1 MDSQLTLSSE
11 LRKLVEA
18 RIEHTLKGI
27 EDTLQCIVEHQEL
40 SLKDLKEDI
49 KSLEESFNQ
58 LSQKWNLEI
67 LYTLFLKSTINFS
80 GLKKILG
87 VNSRTLSDKLKSLKR
102 YGYIER
108 MVELGP
114 PLRVE
119 YTLTKKGRNIVLL
132 ALPLLYYSSNLI
144 SLKAASKKQSQL
156 NSSFFGSN
164 NCVELCIQLNDFTES
179 SLAIACLMAGQFQL
193 FLSECRKPC
202 TLKFSLCL

>member
-1 MDSQLTLSSE
+1 MVSQLTLSSE
-11 LRKLVEA
+11 LRKLVES
-18 RIEHTLKGI
+18 RIEHTLKRI
-27 EDTLQCIVEHQEL
+27 EDTLKNILENPEL

-58 LSQKWNLEI
+58 LSQKWILEI
-67 LYTLFLKSTINFS
+67 LYTLFLKSTISFS

-108 MVELGP
+108 MVETGP

-119 YTLTKKGRNIVLL
+119 YALTEKGKNIVLL

-144 SLKAASKKQSQL
+144 SLQ
-156 NSSFFGSN
+156 G
-164 NCVELCIQLNDFTES
+164 
-179 SLAIACLMAGQFQL
+179 
-193 FLSECRKPC
+193 
-202 TLKFSLCL
+202 LK